1 MPSFFPDPSLDF
13 EQGLVAVGGDLSP
26 ELLLEAYGKGLFP
39 WPQEGYPMLW
49 FCPDN
54 RGILN
59 FADFKIPQRL
69 QRSCKNYA
77 KKIEITRN
85 ENFEFVIRAC
95 AKQKRAG
102 QNGTWINDEM
112 IEAYLELS
120 KMDVAQSWEVW
131 SEGEIVGG
139 GYGVLVRGIFSGES
153 LFHHQTDMSKLALI
167 KMVEDLKALG
177 LDWMDTQM
185 VTPLL
190 ASFGAIEIPK
200 LDYLKR
206 LKADQKP
213 SQKSPKCNHR

>member
-13 EQGLVAVGGDLSP
+13 EQGLVTVGGVLSP
-26 ELLLEAYGKGLFP
+26 ELLLEAYGKGIFP

-49 FCPDN
+49 FCPEK

-59 FADFKIPQRL
+59 FSDFKIPQRL
-69 QRSCKNYA
+69 QRSLKNYS
-77 KKIEITRN
+77 KIKITRN

-95 AKQKRAG
+95 AKQKRVG
-102 QNGTWINDEM
+102 QTGTWISDEI
-112 IEAYLELS
+112 IEAYTQLS
-120 KMDVAQSWEVW
+120 RMDVAQSWEVW
-131 SEGEIVGG
+131 NEGEIVGG

-167 KMVEDLKALG
+167 RMVKDLQAEG
-177 LDWMDTQM
+177 HDWIDTQM

-190 ASFGAIEIPK
+190 ASFGAIEISK

-213 SQKSPKCNHR
+213 SQKSPKRNQR

>member
-1 MPSFFPDPSLDF
+1 VTKS
-13 EQGLVAVGGDLSP
+13 VANLGDQVAGES
-26 ELLLEAYGKGLFP
+26 
-39 WPQEGYPMLW
+39 Q
-49 FCPDN
+49 
-54 RGILN
+54 
-59 FADFKIPQRL
+59 
-69 QRSCKNYA
+69 

-213 SQKSPKCNHR
+213 SQKGPKCNHR